1 VAEIARARGSTLAE
15 AAFEYGA
22 ERAAFLGGQFGASQW
37 TCPDWGELVS
47 DRGPLGNHPAAT
59 SKATPKAASA
69 SLPKWPSGSAR
80 ATSAPRPTEL
90 TPGAEPSP

>member
-47 DRGPLGNHPAAT
+47 DRGPCPVPSELSHRRAADLEWL
-59 SKATPKAASA
+59 SLSGKA
-69 SLPKWPSGSAR
+69 L
-80 ATSAPRPTEL
+80 
-90 TPGAEPSP
+90 